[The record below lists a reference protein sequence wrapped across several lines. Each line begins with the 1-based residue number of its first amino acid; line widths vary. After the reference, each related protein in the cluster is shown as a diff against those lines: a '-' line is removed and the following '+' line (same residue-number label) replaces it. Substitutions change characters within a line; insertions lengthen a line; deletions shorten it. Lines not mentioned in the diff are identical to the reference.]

1 MMNLFTFAM
10 ILQHFNRNYVGLAG
24 FSALQEDMDSP
35 RPGRQTEV
43 TKKGSELGPLVASV
57 EDLSCNVS
65 SLDDTQKERLLTDK
79 EMGSE

>member
-1 MMNLFTFAM
+1 
-10 ILQHFNRNYVGLAG
+10 
-24 FSALQEDMDSP
+24 MDCP
-35 RPGRQTEV
+35 KPGRQTEV
-43 TKKGSELGPLVASV
+43 TKKGSEIGPLVVSV